1 MKELIFP
8 SLKLAE
14 WIETRDRVHKYCRL
28 VGAIREVLS
37 EPLSKAFHTNLLLC
51 RKGITTSTLRRDD
64 GSAGQ
69 SFEVIIEMN
78 RARLCIE
85 SNYREPLHIA
95 LTGQSLNALCDETCS
110 LLTDIGV
117 RPPLERPSFLEGT
130 RGKFDKDHVKAYW
143 RALKST
149 SRIFK
154 QVKSQLPGDTSPIQL
169 HVDTLVLSLTWYCKE
184 FLRGNVI
191 EEIDFGFSTGDE
203 LFTEAYFFV
212 QSFPD
217 KQALKNLVDEGSSGF
232 SINDNSKLILP
243 YSEVSKSTGR
253 DTLLYNFFRP
263 IYSTLTNR

>member
-8 SLKLAE
+8 PLKLAE

-37 EPLSKAFHTNLLLC
+37 EPLSNALHTNLLLC
-51 RKGITTSTLRRDD
+51 RKGITTSALPR
-64 GSAGQ
+64 GEKSAGQ
-69 SFEVIIEMN
+69 TFEVIIEMN

-130 RGKFDKDHVKAYW
+130 QGKFNKDHVKAYW
-143 RALKST
+143 QTLRSTKKILKQ
-149 SRIFK
+149 I
-154 QVKSQLPGDTSPIQL
+154 KSELHGDSSPIQL
-169 HVDTLVLSLTWYCKE
+169 HVDTLVLSLTWYCKD
-184 FLRGNVI
+184 FFQSSTI
-191 EEIDFGFSTGDE
+191 EEIDFGFSTGDG
-203 LFTEAYFFV
+203 LFPEAHFFI

-217 KQALKNLVDEGSSGF
+217 KRELKNALAHEPSDFVVKC
-232 SINDNSKLILP
+232 NSKLILP
-243 YSEVSKSTGR
+243 YSEVSKSSNG
-253 DTLLYNFFRP
+253 DDLLYNFFRP
-263 IYSTLTNR
+263 VYSTLINR

>member
-8 SLKLAE
+8 PLKLAE
-14 WIETRDRVHKYCRL
+14 WIETRDRIHKYCRL

-37 EPLSKAFHTNLLLC
+37 EPLSNALHTNLLLC
-51 RKGITTSTLRRDD
+51 RKGITTSALPR
-64 GSAGQ
+64 GEKSAGQ
-69 SFEVIIEMN
+69 TFEVIIEMN
-78 RARLCIE
+78 RTRLCIE

-149 SRIFK
+149 NRIFK
-154 QVKSQLPGDTSPIQL
+154 QIKSQLPGDSSPIQL
-169 HVDTLVLSLTWYCKE
+169 HVDTLVVSLTWYCKD
-184 FLRGNVI
+184 FFQNSTI
-191 EEIDFGFSTGDE
+191 EEIDFGFSTGDG
-203 LFTEAYFFV
+203 LFPEAHFFI

-217 KQALKNLVDEGSSGF
+217 KRELKNVLAHELSDFVVKC
-232 SINDNSKLILP
+232 NSKLILP
-243 YSEVSKSTGR
+243 YSEVSKTNSG
-253 DTLLYNFFRP
+253 DALLYNFFKSVYCSIATR
-263 IYSTLTNR
+263 